1 MGNLLLTKRCWT
13 RFAPSTSSPQATII
27 LLQLRIHTSV
37 IWHVGLRTMKP
48 VRSYS
53 STETVSHHRNY
64 KFSSMNI
71 TFSNSE
77 CGGLCQH
84 RVSLFTGIFEAC
96 PPYDIYDRKLCS
108 KEDSNNT
115 THIATGRR
123 NDRKLRFLGYYAASS
138 GYFLPTFRDN
148 LSVSLSG
155 GLNSRPLKV
164 GPISCSQKSLRDYH
178 YSLRNNPEER
188 SSRLLRDGRLKSRK
202 KWLAYV
208 SGHQLSF
215 ERITRRTLVR
225 KDLMTVRSVIL
236 HPYASPFGMNR
247 AVNF

>member
-1 MGNLLLTKRCWT
+1 
-13 RFAPSTSSPQATII
+13 
-27 LLQLRIHTSV
+27 
-37 IWHVGLRTMKP
+37 MKP
-48 VRSYS
+48 VRSHS

-115 THIATGRR
+115 THIATGKI
-123 NDRKLRFLGYYAASS
+123 NDRELRFWGYCAANSS
-138 GYFLPTFRDN
+138 YFLPTFLDN
-148 LSVSLSG
+148 LSVPPSG
-155 GLNSRPLKV
+155 GLNSRPLKM
-164 GPISCSQKSLRDYH
+164 GPISCPKTSLRDYQ

-188 SSRLLRDGRLKSRK
+188 SSHLLRDGRLKTRK
-202 KWLAYV
+202 K
-208 SGHQLSF
+208 
-215 ERITRRTLVR
+215 
-225 KDLMTVRSVIL
+225 
-236 HPYASPFGMNR
+236 
-247 AVNF
+247 